1 MSITKERKT
10 EVIKTH
16 AKHEGDTGSTEV
28 QIAILSERISTLTE
42 HFKAHPKDHAGR
54 RGLLILV
61 GRRRHLLNYLRAQ
74 DIERYRG
81 LVQTLGLRK

>member
-1 MSITKERKT
+1 MTKEKKT
-10 EVIKTH
+10 AVIKQH
-16 AKHEGDTGSTEV
+16 AKHEGDTGSADV
-28 QIAILSERISTLTE
+28 QIAILTERINTLTE

-74 DIERYRG
+74 DLERYRA